1 MIDPQRCVAPRITL
15 VRMPVTRRQRKR
27 AALALATDLP
37 AELVVQVAKA
47 GSTTPNF
54 LATVGALCHSWRAVI
69 LADADL
75 AEDYWRAATMARF
88 PKVLAIVAAQSS
100 TLSWLEIYKLQ
111 QRSEKFDPSQWFN
124 QDEHDPSDFVISIEI
139 SVEGQVVL
147 EETHELPSWHEQND
161 EKCIDSRPLWDEDTL
176 PQWVETLL
184 DWRDIR
190 LSVYIT
196 REMKT
201 VPICENEPT
210 VDANDEIWRVMGD
223 ITFGAPG
230 HVPLWPLAWHSMLTS
245 AIGQVSCGAGPGM
258 KIIKR
263 ISRLCMPFAL
273 FRRCWTVCR

>member
-1 MIDPQRCVAPRITL
+1 
-15 VRMPVTRRQRKR
+15 MPVTRRQRKR

-147 EETHELPSWHEQND
+147 AETHELPSWHEQND
-161 EKCIDSRPLWDEDTL
+161 DKCIDSRPLWDEDTL

-230 HVPLWPLAWHSMLTS
+230 HDIVPLAPGVALDVDFCHRTGVLRCRPWDEDKQANLQVVHALRAFQAMLDR
-245 AIGQVSCGAGPGM
+245 V
-258 KIIKR
+258 
-263 ISRLCMPFAL
+263 
-273 FRRCWTVCR
+273 

>member
-1 MIDPQRCVAPRITL
+1 
-15 VRMPVTRRQRKR
+15 MPVTRRQRKR

-111 QRSEKFDPSQWFN
+111 QRSEKFDPSQWFKL
-124 QDEHDPSDFVISIEI
+124 DEHDPSDFVISIEI

-230 HVPLWPLAWHSMLTS
+230 HVPLWPLVWHSMLTS